1 MVVDNFIEQ
10 IQRSKDLEP
19 AQYQEAPT
27 SEKVLSEYELPL
39 VTVDTVVFTVTE
51 QKLKVLL
58 IQRKSEPYQ
67 TMWAIPGGFIH
78 VGEPLAEAAERRLFE
93 ETNVRDV
100 YLDQLRAFA
109 KPGRDPRARVIT
121 VAFFAL
127 VSADKLQLEAKANA
141 SHVEWYCVSDLP
153 DLAFDHKGI
162 VEYAQDKLRR
172 ELIRSSI
179 AFQLLPPEFTLTELQ
194 KVYELILDKALD
206 KRNFRK
212 KMLAS
217 GLLLD
222 TGTTKMEGYH
232 RPAMLYAFA
241 KRELALFE

>member
-1 MVVDNFIEQ
+1 LVVDNFIEQ
-10 IQRSKDLEP
+10 IQRSKKLHDVQYEAAVARP
-19 AQYQEAPT
+19 ALA
-27 SEKVLSEYELPL
+27 EYELPL

-58 IQRKSEPYQ
+58 IQRKSDPYQ
-67 TMWAIPGGFIH
+67 GMWAIPGGFIH
-78 VGEPLAEAAERRLFE
+78 VGEPLNEAAERRLFE
-93 ETNVRDV
+93 ETNVRGV

-109 KPGRDPRARVIT
+109 TPDRDPRARVIT

-127 VSADKLQLEAKANA
+127 VSADKLRIEASANA
-141 SHVEWYCVSDLP
+141 ANIGWFSVSDLP
-153 DLAFDHKGI
+153 KLAFDHQAI
-162 VEYAQDKLRR
+162 VEYSRDKLRR
-172 ELIRSSI
+172 ELVRSSI
-179 AFQLLPPEFTLTELQ
+179 AFQLLPKEFTLTELQ
-194 KVYELILDKALD
+194 RVYELILDKSLD

-232 RPAMLYAFA
+232 RPAMLYSFA
-241 KRELALFE
+241 KRELALF